1 MSTHTILELF
11 AATEGEPRSTP
22 EVATQ
27 LGISKPATWKR
38 LSDLH
43 EEGLLEKHPG
53 SGLQSDA
60 WSLSEAGAAA
70 VEATAQPDEA

>member
-1 MSTHTILELF
+1 MSNQEILELF
-11 AATEGEPRSTP
+11 AATDGEPRSTP

-60 WSLSEAGAAA
+60 WSLSEAGEAAA
-70 VEATAQPDEA
+70 EGTVEPDEA

>member
-1 MSTHTILELF
+1 MSDQDILELF
-11 AATEGEPRSTP
+11 ARTDGEPRSTP

-43 EEGLLEKHPG
+43 EEGLLEKHPS
-53 SGLQSDA
+53 SGLQSDG
-60 WSLSEAGAAA
+60 WSLSDAGRAA
-70 VEATAQPDEA
+70 VEGEPEADQS

>member
-1 MSTHTILELF
+1 MSNQDILELF
-11 AATEGEPRSTP
+11 ARSDGDPRTTP

-38 LSDLH
+38 LTDLH
-43 EEGLLEKHPG
+43 EEGLVEKHPG

-60 WSLSEAGAAA
+60 WSLSEEGRSVAEGESDGA
-70 VEATAQPDEA
+70 

>member
-1 MSTHTILELF
+1 MSNQDILELF
-11 AATEGEPRSTP
+11 AETDGEPRTTP
-22 EVATQ
+22 EVAAQ

-43 EEGLLEKHPG
+43 EEGLLEKHAG

-60 WSLSEAGAAA
+60 WSLSEAGRAA
-70 VEATAQPDEA
+70 VEGEPEADV

>member
-1 MSTHTILELF
+1 MSNQEILELF
-11 AATEGEPRSTP
+11 AATDGEPRSTP

-43 EEGLLEKHPG
+43 KEGLLEKHPG

-60 WSLSEAGAAA
+60 WSLSEAGEAAA
-70 VEATAQPDEA
+70 EGAAQPDEA